1 MAEQQEPAA
10 PQPQFVIE
18 KIYVKDLSVEVPNA
32 PQIFTVRE
40 QPALGFEFRN
50 EGQALKDDKGVPSGY
65 HEVTLTATVTAKLGD
80 KSVFLIEASQS
91 GIFMIRGIPDADMEM
106 IYSITC
112 PTILLPYLRETVSDV
127 SVRAGFPPVFLSPM
141 NFEALYRQQ
150 QESRAAPE
158 TAH

>member
-1 MAEQQEPAA
+1 MAESQAPAA
-10 PQPQFVIE
+10 AQPQFVIE

-32 PQIFTVRE
+32 PQIFTLRE

-50 EGQALKDDKGVPSGY
+50 EGQALKDDKGVLSGY
-65 HEVTLTATVTAKLGD
+65 HEVMLTATVTAKIGD
-80 KSVFLIEASQS
+80 KVVFLIEASQC
-91 GIFMIRGIPDADMEM
+91 GIFMIRGIPDGDMEM

-127 SVRAGFPPVFLSPM
+127 SVRSGFPPVFLSPM

-150 QESRAAPE
+150 QESQATPE